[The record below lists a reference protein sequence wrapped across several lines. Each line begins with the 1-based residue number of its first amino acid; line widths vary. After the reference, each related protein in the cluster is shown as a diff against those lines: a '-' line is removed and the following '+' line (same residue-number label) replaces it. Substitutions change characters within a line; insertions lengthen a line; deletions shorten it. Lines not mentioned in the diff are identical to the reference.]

1 MPATEKQRRANR
13 RNAQKSTG
21 PKTKKG
27 KRISSQNAVKNG
39 LYAHD
44 LILNSPALKESQEEY
59 ECMLT
64 LLIDELQPEGI
75 FQEYLVRK
83 IANCLWRSRRVIR
96 AETAQVSRQLE
107 VVDDDLALRARFAKL
122 ISKTASEDD
131 AHSPEEKRRARAIAI
146 GLQSIPNDN
155 ASHRLLRYE
164 MRLDRQLTRS
174 LTLLTRLKKFPVA
187 CPCDIRVPQ
196 ISTSVASAFPPN
208 VNVGQAQTDPFDI
221 ETLGPI
227 KNDETNPISPDPDD
241 HI

>member
-1 MPATEKQRRANR
+1 MPTTEKQRRANR

-21 PKTKKG
+21 PKTKGG
-27 KRISSQNAVKNG
+27 KKISSQNNVKDG

-107 VVDDDLALRARFAKL
+107 TVDDDLALQARFAKL
-122 ISKTASEDD
+122 MGKGDSD
-131 AHSPEEKRRARAIAI
+131 AESPEEKRRARAIAI

-164 MRLDRQLTRS
+164 MRLDRQLTRT
-174 LTLLTRLKKFPVA
+174 LTLLTRLKRFPVA

-227 KNDETNPISPDPDD
+227 KNDETNPISPGPDD